1 MEASRRS
8 LKSPSE
14 GVEAATGYGDYI
26 HATGYG
32 RYIDESGATC
42 SAGCKLPHT
51 LVEFTTQ
58 LTELHKLDKMD
69 RLVVETKSEG
79 IINTPNWINKD
90 CS

>member
-1 MEASRRS
+1 MEIIFIKDQGLTIEKR
-8 LKSPSE
+8 
-14 GVEAATGYGDYI
+14 
-26 HATGYG
+26 
-32 RYIDESGATC
+32 SGATC

-79 IINTPNWINKD
+79 IINNPNWINKD